1 MEEREYVNVNDVRG
15 DPSPRTVVKQIQ
27 VKDAWDGATAWA
39 VVFAV
44 ASLGF
49 ALFGIVTLYGDS
61 HIVGGDAY
69 NYLISSTRGV
79 GLIGIGILL
88 AVIACGLLL
97 LSANDRARGTHMEN
111 VPRTLDSD

>member
-1 MEEREYVNVNDVRG
+1 MEQEHEYVNVNDVPG
-15 DPSPRTVVKQIQ
+15 VPQPRTMVGPVQ
-27 VKDAWDGATAWA
+27 VKEAWDGATAWA
-39 VVFAV
+39 VVFAI

-88 AVIACGLLL
+88 AVITCSLLL
-97 LSANDRARGTHMEN
+97 FSANDRLRETHLEERSAHN
-111 VPRTLDSD
+111 G

>member
-1 MEEREYVNVNDVRG
+1 MEQEHEYVNVNDVPG
-15 DPSPRTVVKQIQ
+15 VPQPRTMVGPVQ
-27 VKDAWDGATAWA
+27 VKEAWDGATAWA
-39 VVFAV
+39 VVFAI

-79 GLIGIGILL
+79 AWRCVAIRGEEKG
-88 AVIACGLLL
+88 ASD
-97 LSANDRARGTHMEN
+97 SA
-111 VPRTLDSD
+111 PF